1 MAVVIVVLVVVVMM
15 LRRMRRMRRMRRRMV
30 WSAMVLYGYGY
41 DLRFFVEHVKETWS
55 SPVETRLP
63 YLETSA

>member
-1 MAVVIVVLVVVVMM
+1 VAVVIVVLVVVVVMM

-41 DLRFFVEHVKETWS
+41 DLRFFCGACEGNLV
-55 SPVETRLP
+55 LP
-63 YLETSA
+63 R

>member
-1 MAVVIVVLVVVVMM
+1 MAVVIVVLVVVVVMM
-15 LRRMRRMRRMRRRMV
+15 LRRMRRMRRRMV

-63 YLETSA
+63 YLDTSA